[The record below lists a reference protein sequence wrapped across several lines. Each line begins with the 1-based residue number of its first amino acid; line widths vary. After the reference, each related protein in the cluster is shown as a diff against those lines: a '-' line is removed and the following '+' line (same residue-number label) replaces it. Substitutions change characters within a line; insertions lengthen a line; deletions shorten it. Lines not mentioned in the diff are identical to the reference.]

1 MKTSPDIVDFG
12 EQLNAIRQ
20 KYGARFHSKNEAVT
34 EAAALWG
41 AQCNDCGVL
50 TQVTETISV
59 VHARY
64 SATIRLYE
72 TAKGYW
78 HIALDLRMPDSGFG
92 TPASVW
98 THQAYTSPLAARRVA
113 IAHLLKRT
121 ANAKQGATQRAEL
134 QAFRAKLEAELTP
147 QLSLF

>member
-1 MKTSPDIVDFG
+1 MDFG
-12 EQLNAIRQ
+12 EQLDAIKQRHDSR
-20 KYGARFHSKNEAVT
+20 YHARNEAVI

-50 TQVTETISV
+50 TQVTETISIA
-59 VHARY
+59 HAHY

-78 HIALDLRMPDSGFG
+78 HIALNFRMPDSGFG

-98 THQAYTSPLAARRVA
+98 THRAYNSALAARRAA
-113 IAHLLKRT
+113 IEHLLKRT
-121 ANAKQGATQRAEL
+121 ASERHPTARSHEL
-134 QAFRAKLEAELTP
+134 HAFRAKLEAELTP

>member
-1 MKTSPDIVDFG
+1 MKMNPDTVDFG
-12 EQLNAIRQ
+12 EQLNAIKQR
-20 KYGARFHSKNEAVT
+20 YGSRYHAKNEAVI

-50 TQVTETISV
+50 TDVTETISIA
-59 VHARY
+59 HARY

-78 HIALDLRMPDSGFG
+78 HITLDFRMPDSGFG
-92 TPASVW
+92 TPANVW
-98 THQAYTSPLAARRVA
+98 THLAYNSALAARRAA
-113 IAHLLKRT
+113 IEHLLKRT
-121 ANAKQGATQRAEL
+121 SSEKHPAARGQEL
-134 QAFRAKLEAELTP
+134 HAFRAKLEAELTP

>member
-1 MKTSPDIVDFG
+1 MKTRQDIVDFSD
-12 EQLNAIRQ
+12 ELTAIRH

-41 AQCNDCGVL
+41 VQCNECGVL
-50 TQVTETISV
+50 TQVTETISI

-78 HIALDLRMPDSGFG
+78 HIALDFRMPDSGFG

-98 THQAYTSPLAARRVA
+98 THRAYTSALAARRAA

-121 ANAKQGATQRAEL
+121 ANEKQGATKRAEL

>member
-1 MKTSPDIVDFG
+1 MKTNPDFVDFG
-12 EQLNAIRQ
+12 EQLNAIKQR
-20 KYGARFHSKNEAVT
+20 YDSRYHAKNEAVM

-50 TQVTETISV
+50 TQVTETISI

-78 HIALDLRMPDSGFG
+78 HIALDFHMPDSGFG

-98 THQAYTSPLAARRVA
+98 THRAYNSALAARRAA
-113 IAHLLKRT
+113 IEHLLKRST
-121 ANAKQGATQRAEL
+121 SEQHGATKSAEL